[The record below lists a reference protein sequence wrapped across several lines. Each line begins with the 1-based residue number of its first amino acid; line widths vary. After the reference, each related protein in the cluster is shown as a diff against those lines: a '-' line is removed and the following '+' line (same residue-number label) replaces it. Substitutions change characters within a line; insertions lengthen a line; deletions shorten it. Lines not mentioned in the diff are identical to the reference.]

1 MSAIVVAGTTMPRAS
16 SARVI
21 LYSRARRAQR
31 IVREIDFISCF
42 APITRALNTYIAPRH
57 SYVPAPQFQGR
68 QGPCIKHACSIKRA
82 NVRRATRRHPPST
95 NRRRSLSSIF
105 ETKKRETG
113 KKNTGKINRI
123 ESPISRVLQIVTTPS
138 RASIEQSIDHR
149 ERIFSQFPDA
159 HSPARVPLRNLSAG
173 PPETLLLRT
182 LFGATNNVAFTVVRS
197 FAI

>member
-16 SARVI
+16 NARVI
-21 LYSRARRAQR
+21 LYSHARRAQR

-42 APITRALNTYIAPRH
+42 APITRALNTYIALRH

-82 NVRRATRRHPPST
+82 NVQRATRRHPPSAST

-105 ETKKRETG
+105 ETKKRE
-113 KKNTGKINRI
+113 TGKINRI

-138 RASIEQSIDHR
+138 IDHR
-149 ERIFSQFPDA
+149 ERIFYQFPDA
-159 HSPARVPLRNLSAG
+159 HSPARVPFRNLSAG

-182 LFGATNNVAFTVVRS
+182 LFGATNNVAFTVVHS

>member
-1 MSAIVVAGTTMPRAS
+1 MPRAS

-113 KKNTGKINRI
+113 KKKHRKNQSNRESNFSSFANRNDTI
-123 ESPISRVLQIVTTPS
+123 ESLDRAVDRSSRKNFFPISRCTFSRSCSAPESFRRPTGNFTPPHVI
-138 RASIEQSIDHR
+138 RCYE
-149 ERIFSQFPDA
+149 
-159 HSPARVPLRNLSAG
+159 
-173 PPETLLLRT
+173 
-182 LFGATNNVAFTVVRS
+182 
-197 FAI
+197 